1 MDLCVAVFLPDCTLM
16 WGLHTAQL
24 CRVARDISEPRH
36 SLLCPATSRATDH
49 QPQWGTS
56 IFEGVQHPFLSTP
69 TTSGR
74 FGPAVTDLFHILQWP
89 HGQVLPFR
97 EALVQPMLSHISWRR
112 ITDQKNTTK
121 FSLQSQ
127 QTYKVIISPKG
138 PKLCPQHQLLC
149 AGLLSLSSALQKL
162 WQISCPW
169 QTPRLPQRQGIFD
182 FTATAFL
189 PLTLNLL

>member
-1 MDLCVAVFLPDCTLM
+1 MP
-16 WGLHTAQL
+16 
-24 CRVARDISEPRH
+24 
-36 SLLCPATSRATDH
+36 
-49 QPQWGTS
+49 GTS
-56 IFEGVQHPFLSTP
+56 QSPDTLCS
-69 TTSGR
+69 
-74 FGPAVTDLFHILQWP
+74 
-89 HGQVLPFR
+89 VLPPPGPQTTNHSGGQAFLR
-97 EALVQPMLSHISWRR
+97 GFNIPSLAPQQLQGDLDRQSQIYFTSCSGPTVRFYPSEKLWSSPCCHIISWRR

-169 QTPRLPQRQGIFD
+169 QTPRLPQRQGILD

>member
-1 MDLCVAVFLPDCTLM
+1 MGYSPPAFLFLINKEYKLVDKITQYFKTWRKTWICGEKHGSVCGSISPTFLPDCTLM

-89 HGQVLPFR
+89 HSQVLPFR
-97 EALVQPMLSHISWRR
+97 EALVQPMLSH
-112 ITDQKNTTK
+112 
-121 FSLQSQ
+121 
-127 QTYKVIISPKG
+127 
-138 PKLCPQHQLLC
+138 HLLEEDNRPEKHNKI
-149 AGLLSLSSALQKL
+149 LSSEPA
-162 WQISCPW
+162 
-169 QTPRLPQRQGIFD
+169 
-182 FTATAFL
+182 
-189 PLTLNLL
+189 NL